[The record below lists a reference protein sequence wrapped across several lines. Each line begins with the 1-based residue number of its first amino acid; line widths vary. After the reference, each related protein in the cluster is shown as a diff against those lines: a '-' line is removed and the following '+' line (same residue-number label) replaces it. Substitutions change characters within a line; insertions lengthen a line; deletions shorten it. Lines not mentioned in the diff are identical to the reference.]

1 MGVCRK
7 PPLLQIRDGTYT
19 NVIEAILRFCC
30 ISENPDETYTHVL
43 RTYTKRMS
51 ATNSAQNVIQT

>member
-1 MGVCRK
+1 MGVSRK
-7 PPLLQIRDGTYT
+7 PPQMPIRDGTYT
-19 NVIEAILRFCC
+19 NVIKAISGFCC
-30 ISENPDETYTHVL
+30 MFENHDETYTHVY

>member
-1 MGVCRK
+1 MGVSRK

>member
-1 MGVCRK
+1 MGMYRK
-7 PPLLQIRDGTYT
+7 PPLLQIRDGMYT
-19 NVIEAILRFCC
+19 NVTGAILRFCC
-30 ISENPDETYTHVL
+30 IFENPDETYTNVL